1 MIRNWNGYKELEIFD
16 HFIYDYNLPKYLVNK
31 NEGAVITTEITNP
44 AAIFSLDSSSGTS
57 IAVPV
62 NTSWGNSIPNIG
74 DSKPKKKFSFNIKNI
89 LKKDKKKVKYIS
101 VFDFFKGIETNMKK
115 IENIEEISK
124 YYENALNKAKEF
136 GQKALEEKI
145 MDMISVVKCEI
156 LLSDEFKYVTED
168 QIIKLYEMTDTS
180 KNLKLTWIKNFSR
193 IIPDDVLKA
202 KKDADAKL
210 VFDNYVI
217 LHYDPENNG
226 EIMTKKEIEKKKD
239 PILFGVF
246 NKSKKLYYI
255 ADWKDEY
262 CDLTLDEM
270 FEKIG
275 GNVGEVNNESVKT
288 FIDKIKA

>member
-1 MIRNWNGYKELEIFD
+1 
-16 HFIYDYNLPKYLVNK
+16 
-31 NEGAVITTEITNP
+31 
-44 AAIFSLDSSSGTS
+44 
-57 IAVPV
+57 
-62 NTSWGNSIPNIG
+62 
-74 DSKPKKKFSFNIKNI
+74 
-89 LKKDKKKVKYIS
+89 
-101 VFDFFKGIETNMKK
+101 MKK

-156 LLSDEFKYVTED
+156 LLSGEFKYVTED
-168 QIIKLYEMTDTS
+168 QIIKLYEMTDSS

-202 KKDADAKL
+202 KKDADTKL
-210 VFDNYVI
+210 VFDNYVV

-239 PILFGVF
+239 PILFGVL

-255 ADWKDEY
+255 ADWKDKY